1 MKKLFMIVAAA
12 MMFIFTGCDKTLPSA
27 DQMEATSKAIGVA
40 AGYVASQTKLD
51 ADAKAA
57 VVEVITKVSTSVP
70 AKNQSFEEA
79 WTPVAKEVVAKLVAD
94 GKLKSGQD
102 VLVLAA
108 VNVATKALDYEFNV
122 RYPKAKEV
130 TELVN
135 AAVRGFTSGFL
146 STFNVGDTL
155 KAAPAN
161 MDKEA
166 YEYLT
171 K

>member
-1 MKKLFMIVAAA
+1 MKKLMVLFAAVAALLV
-12 MMFIFTGCDKTLPSA
+12 GCDPKLPTASE
-27 DQMEATSKAIGVA
+27 METTAKAIGVA
-40 AGYVASQTKLD
+40 AGFVANQTKLD
-51 ADAKAA
+51 AGSKAA
-57 VVEVITKVSTSVP
+57 VVEVMTKVAEVVP
-70 AKNQSFEEA
+70 ASNQTFEEA

-94 GKLKSGQD
+94 GKLKEGQD

-108 VNVATKALDYEFNV
+108 FNVATKGLDYTFNV

-135 AAVRGFTSGFL
+135 AAVRGFTTGFL
-146 STFNVGDTL
+146 TTFNTSAM
-155 KAAPAN
+155 KAAPAE

>member
-27 DQMEATSKAIGVA
+27 DQMETTSKAIGVA

-51 ADAKAA
+51 SDAKAA
-57 VVEVITKVSTSVP
+57 VVEIITKVSTSVP
-70 AKNQSFEEA
+70 AKNQTFEEA

-146 STFNVGDTL
+146 STFNVGDNL